1 MPIALAGLAGIAAQ
15 VGAPLIAG
23 LFRKQLG
30 GAAGEL
36 AGSVVDEIAKGIGVP
51 NTPIAIETAFRENP
65 TDVGEAFRQVDVER
79 REDLAAMLAEVNA
92 TMRAE
97 QTAPGLLT
105 RIWRP
110 LFGIQF
116 GLVYSAIGAVLAYT
130 VGWAE
135 NPVGALGLTGGYIT
149 TYLGFGASVL
159 GVYVWQRSSEKKA
172 GRG

>member
-1 MPIALAGLAGIAAQ
+1 MPVPFVALAGIAAQ

-23 LFRKQLG
+23 LFRKSLG
-30 GAAGEL
+30 GAAGEI
-36 AGSVVDEIAKGIGVP
+36 AGSIVDSVAGQLGVAP
-51 NTPIAIETAFRENP
+51 TADAIESAYQAEPER
-65 TDVGEAFRQVDVER
+65 VGEAFRTIDVER
-79 REDLAAMLAEVNA
+79 REDLAAMLAEINQ

-97 QTAPGLLT
+97 HNAPGLLT

-116 GLVYSAIGAVLAYT
+116 GLVYTAIGAVLAYT
-130 VGWAE
+130 VGAAD

-159 GVYVWQRSSEKKA
+159 GVYVWQRSAEKKA
-172 GRG
+172 GAA